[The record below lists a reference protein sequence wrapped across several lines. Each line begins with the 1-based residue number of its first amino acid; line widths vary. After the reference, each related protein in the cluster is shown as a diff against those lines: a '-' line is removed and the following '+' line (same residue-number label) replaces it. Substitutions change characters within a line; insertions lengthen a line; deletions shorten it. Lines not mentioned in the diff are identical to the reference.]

1 MKITKYIS
9 LLFLSILF
17 IQCEKIDVIESDIPY
32 NEFYVVN
39 ARLVGGSSDV
49 KVSFTKSFP
58 IEDELQ
64 REDVALKDIT
74 AYIWSETQG
83 IFPLKYEGD
92 GIYIPANQLFIKE
105 GVTYEL
111 YGKYKEERI
120 YSVTDVPINPTIVEA
135 KLQGDYLLCEIIPKK
150 NNVYAVKYIL
160 TPTDGNLESYAE
172 DVFFEVSEKVT
183 DSLNTIEVR
192 TSNIPLAYFDNS
204 EKYIVKAVVYSFDEA
219 YKDYYSTR
227 ENNKPIENIF
237 SEGGGSVYWNVYG
250 ENTIG
255 LFIGY
260 TKNTIEIN
268 N

>member
-1 MKITKYIS
+1 
-9 LLFLSILF
+9 
-17 IQCEKIDVIESDIPY
+17 VIESDIPY

-39 ARLVGGSSDV
+39 ARLVGGTSDV

-58 IEDELQ
+58 IEQNLQ

-92 GIYIPANQLFIKE
+92 GIYAPTNQLIINE
-105 GVTYEL
+105 GVKYEL
-111 YGKYKEERI
+111 YGKYNEERI
-120 YSVTDVPINPTIVEA
+120 YSVTEVPNRPSVVEA
-135 KLQGDYLLCEIIPKK
+135 KLQGDYILCEVIP
-150 NNVYAVKYIL
+150 NNGSVYAVKYML
-160 TPTDGNLESYAE
+160 NSSDKNFESFSE
-172 DVFFEVSEKVT
+172 DIFFEVSEKVT
-183 DSLNTIEVR
+183 DTLNTTKVR
-192 TSNIPLAYFDNS
+192 TSSIPLAYYDNS
-204 EKYIVKAVVYSFDEA
+204 ENYIVKVVLYSFDEA
-219 YKDYYSTR
+219 YKDYFSTR

-260 TKNTIEIN
+260 TKTTIEIK
-268 N
+268 